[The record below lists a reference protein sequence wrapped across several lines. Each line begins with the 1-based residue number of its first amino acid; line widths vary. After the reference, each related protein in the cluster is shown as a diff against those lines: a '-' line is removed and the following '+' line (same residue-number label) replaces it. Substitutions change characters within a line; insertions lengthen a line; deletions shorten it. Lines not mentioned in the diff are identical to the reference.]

1 MPRGRALQRR
11 SPLTLIPVVLIII
24 VTLIDPLD
32 IVENS
37 KAIDVDDGTLFD
49 WTDVPLT
56 LYDEFGDVPPGNAMT
71 DLILVAF
78 DYDEIWLY
86 VRWDLY
92 DNLTYKSG
100 ILYDMGINLTG
111 TGSTWDIFVS
121 AELDLIGGVPELVNI
136 SIRDADDNHVWNASD
151 DGNMTEDGSLYLDPT
166 PGLSPGNLSVE
177 ARFPLFYIGITTGVI
192 FGQFRSHSSP
202 SVNSAVKDQIPE
214 SGYIILIVDND
225 PPQLINLDI
234 TPSIQ
239 ENGQPVNISVN
250 ATDDFG
256 IGSIWVNITRPDG
269 SWINVSMENGST
281 DSWYFEDIFNDPGD
295 YTVVIWSN
303 DTNDNWDT
311 LGPDSFT
318 IVDTDGPHIDNVLA
332 WPNPQENGDYVTI
345 AADVTDDIQVDSVWI
360 EIIHPDSSS
369 INISMEKGSGDEWY
383 LDAQYIELGVH
394 SFTIWANDTHDNW
407 NHSGPYTFTIVDTDG
422 PQIDNIQA
430 TPDPQENGGSVNI
443 TADVTDDIGVDS
455 VWIEIVYP
463 DSSTSN
469 ISMEKGPGDEW
480 FFEADH
486 EELGVFTYTIRAYD
500 TQDNWEH
507 DGPNTFEIVDTDP
520 PEFSDPLGSPDPQDM
535 GEPIKISVNVIDDVG
550 VSEVWIQIRHLNG
563 TWLDYPMTQG
573 SNDEWEF
580 TMQFEDPGIYAYTIS
595 ANDTQDNWNATNL
608 FGFTIVDTESPKIE
622 DPKVDPH
629 PQIDDSYVNITVNIT
644 DNVEIINV
652 WINITAPNG
661 TWINDTMNPG
671 DEDLW
676 YYNTTFVKEGN
687 YTYTI
692 WVEDAGG
699 NTNSTI
705 SEYFTIV
712 PYTPEDKPPL
722 PLPNPLPPPGIPKAL
737 YMSVLLI
744 FWPLLLILFT
754 VLFERKYGFGNRA
767 RKEIEPIMAGYLES
781 KYEGNDPE
789 YGLDRI
795 LSTSQ
800 NAAIPVEEFM
810 VAALTM
816 AQPSHF
822 QDQFAD
828 QLMDDFR
835 KITDR

>member
-1 MPRGRALQRR
+1 
-11 SPLTLIPVVLIII
+11 LIPFVLI
-24 VTLIDPLD
+24 VLFSALGPLD
-32 IVENS
+32 FIDYS

-49 WTDVPLT
+49 WSDVPLT

-78 DYDEIWLY
+78 DYDEVWLY

-111 TGSTWDIFVS
+111 TGTTWDIFVS
-121 AELDLIGGVPELVNI
+121 AELDLIGGAPELINI

-177 ARFPLFYIGITTGVI
+177 ARFPLSSIGITTGVI

-214 SGYIILIVDND
+214 TGYIILIVDKD
-225 PPQLINLDI
+225 PPQLDNLDI
-234 TPSIQ
+234 TPPIQ

-256 IGSIWVNITRPDG
+256 IGSIWVNITKPDG

-281 DSWYFEDIFNDPGD
+281 DSWYFEDTFDDPGD
-295 YTVVIWSN
+295 YTVTVWSN

-311 LGPDSFT
+311 LGPGTFT
-318 IVDTDGPHIDNVLA
+318 IIDTDPPVIDNVIASPDL
-332 WPNPQENGDYVTI
+332 QENGGYVNI
-345 AADVTDDIQVDSVWI
+345 SAEITDDIGVDSVWI
-360 EIIHPDSSS
+360 EIVYPDTSSS
-369 INISMEKGSGDEWY
+369 NISMEKGSGNEWY
-383 LDAQYIELGVH
+383 LDAQYYDLDIY
-394 SFTIWANDTHDNW
+394 SFTIWANDTQNNW
-407 NHSGPYTFTIVDTDG
+407 AQNGPETFTISDTDG
-422 PQIDNIQA
+422 PLIDNVLA
-430 TPDPQENGGSVNI
+430 NPHPQENGGNVNI

-463 DSSTSN
+463 DSSTTN
-469 ISMEKGPGDEW
+469 ISMEKGTGDEW
-480 FFEADH
+480 FFEDDY
-486 EELGVFTYTIRAYD
+486 EELGIFTFTIWAID
-500 TQDNWEH
+500 TQDNLNL
-507 DGPNTFEIVDTDP
+507 DGPNTFVIVDTDP
-520 PEFSDPLGSPDPQDM
+520 PELSNILESPDPQDM
-535 GEPIKISVNVIDDVG
+535 DEPVTITVNVVDDVG

-563 TWLDYPMTQG
+563 TWVNYPMTKG
-573 SNDEWEF
+573 SNDDWEITMEF
-580 TMQFEDPGIYAYTIS
+580 TDPGIYAYTIS

-622 DPKVDPH
+622 DPKVDPN
-629 PQIDDSYVNITVNIT
+629 PQFEDSYVNITVNIT

-671 DEDLW
+671 EGDLW
-676 YYNTTFVKEGN
+676 YYNTTFVNEGN

-699 NTNSTI
+699 NTNSSD
-705 SEYFTIV
+705 SEPFTII
-712 PYTPEDKPPL
+712 PKKPSDPTPIPV
-722 PLPNPLPPPGIPKAL
+722 PNPLPPPGIPTAL
-737 YMSVLLI
+737 YMSTLLI

-767 RKEIEPIMAGYLES
+767 RKEIEPIVAGYLES
-781 KYEGNDPE
+781 KHNGNDPE
-789 YGLDRI
+789 YGLERI
-795 LSTSQ
+795 ISTSQ
-800 NAAIPVEEFM
+800 RAAIPVEEFI

-816 AQPSHF
+816 PKPSHF

-828 QLMDDFR
+828 QMMDEFK
-835 KITDR
+835 KITNG